1 LRLDG
6 KHAAG
11 HNGGTNKNTGGG
23 AMKTI
28 LAALLYATCGLAC
41 AQSANELVNDG
52 KNHEN
57 VTTFGMGYDLKMY
70 SPLKQITKSNV
81 KRLVPVW
88 SFSLSNDMGEHAQ
101 PTIYNGVMYVVNGN
115 WTFAIDVATGRQI
128 WRTPVQYDRAA
139 LRVAGSGALMRG
151 PATIYE
157 GKLFRQTLDAHV
169 MALDMK
175 TGKQLWKEKYADFKE
190 GYKGVIAPMIANG
203 VLVSGQGGGDSTT
216 RGFVEGYDPDTGK
229 RLWRTWT
236 IPAPGEKGSETWPN
250 ATKPDAYKY
259 GGGATWQHFSY
270 DPELDLV
277 YVGTGNAEPYNPT
290 YRDGADS
297 LYTASVLAIRPKTGE
312 VVWYYQHVPNDS
324 YDFDSNA
331 ESVLA
336 DIRVDGQMRKVLLNA
351 HKNGFFYVIDRT
363 NGKLIAAHPYVKVNW
378 ASHIDLNTGRPVLNP
393 EMMPR
398 LLAGETLEVWPS
410 RGTNATLIAFNPK
423 TGLVYLN
430 SWNLARIMKYVEVKF
445 NLGGDSTGITSSGS
459 FPKDEPKGYHMAM
472 NPLTGKVAWKT
483 PLMELPSS
491 AGMLATDGGL
501 LFTGLLTGEVVALDQ
516 DNGKQLWQFQT
527 GSSINAPPI
536 TYTHKGRQYVT
547 ILSGR
552 GGSNPN
558 RYAGTVIPAGG
569 SVWTFALMPE

>member
-1 LRLDG
+1 
-6 KHAAG
+6 
-11 HNGGTNKNTGGG
+11 
-23 AMKTI
+23 MKRM
-28 LAALLYATCGLAC
+28 LAALLCLWCGSAC
-41 AQSANELVNDG
+41 AQTAQELATDG
-52 KNHEN
+52 KNPEN
-57 VTTFGMGYDLKMY
+57 VTTFGMGYALQQY
-70 SPLKQITKSNV
+70 SPLKQINKSNV
-81 KRLVPVW
+81 RRLVPVW
-88 SFSLSNDMGEHAQ
+88 NFSLSNDMGEHTQ

-128 WRTPVQYDRAA
+128 WRTPVTYDRAA
-139 LRVAGSGALMRG
+139 LRIAGSGAIMRG
-151 PATIYE
+151 TATIYE

-175 TGKQLWKEKYADFKE
+175 TGKEIWKQKYADFKE
-190 GYKGVIAPMIANG
+190 GYKGVIAPMVANG

-236 IPAPGEKGSETWPN
+236 IPAPGEKGSETWPH
-250 ATKPDAYKY
+250 ASKPDAWKY
-259 GGGATWQHFSY
+259 GGGATWQYFSY

-290 YRDGADS
+290 YRDNADS
-297 LYTASVLAIRPKTGE
+297 LFTASVLAIRPKTGE
-312 VVWYYQHVPNDS
+312 VVWHYQHVPNDA

-363 NGKLIAAHPYVKVNW
+363 NGKLIAANPYVKVNW
-378 ASHIDLNTGRPVLNP
+378 ATHIDKTTGRPVLSP
-393 EMMPR
+393 DMMPR

-410 RGTNATLIAFNPK
+410 RGTNATLIAYNPN
-423 TGLVYLN
+423 TRLVYVN
-430 SWNLARIMKYVEVKF
+430 SWNLARVMKYVDVKF
-445 NLGGDSTGITSSGS
+445 QLGGDSTGITSSGM
-459 FPKDEPKGYHMAM
+459 FPKGEPTGYHLAM
-472 NPLTGKVAWKT
+472 EPLTGKVVWKT

-491 AGMLATDGGL
+491 AGMLSTDGGL

-516 DNGKQLWQFQT
+516 DTGKQLWQFRT

-536 TYTHKGRQYVT
+536 TYTHKGQQYVT

-558 RYAGTVIPAGG
+558 RYAGGKVPAGG